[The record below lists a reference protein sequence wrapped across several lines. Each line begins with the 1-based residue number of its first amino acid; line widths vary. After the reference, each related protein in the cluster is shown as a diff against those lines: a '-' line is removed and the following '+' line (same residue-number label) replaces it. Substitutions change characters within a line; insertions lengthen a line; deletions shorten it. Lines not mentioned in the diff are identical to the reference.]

1 MAYGREGL
9 GEARGRQFADP
20 GGRLS
25 GASLQRTAR
34 TRSADWDAVL
44 QPALVPERVKAA
56 LDLERRTLAD
66 VALKDFAVVA
76 HVLDDP
82 HPPIVGQASGFAE
95 LSLRAE
101 ETFDLRVVRL
111 RHLVDVGF
119 GDAEF
124 LRVQHRKVDP
134 AHQIA
139 PLIVAMA
146 YNETKRLL
154 GDDFRQ
160 HDVLVRVRGSQTFRK
175 ERRPICRESIAA
187 AAGIG
192 LKRLVRR
199 GESDDLIFYV
209 IRAKEVGEVQLG
221 RGALL
226 RADGSAIQLLG

>member
-9 GEARGRQFADP
+9 GEARGRQVADP
-20 GGRLS
+20 E
-25 GASLQRTAR
+25 ASLQRTAR

-44 QPALVPERVKAA
+44 QPAVHPERVKAA

-101 ETFDLRVVRL
+101 ETLDLRVVRL

-134 AHQIA
+134 ANQIA

-160 HDVLVRVRGSQTFRK
+160 HDVLGRVRGSQTFRK
-175 ERRPICRESIAA
+175 ERRPIVSVVWAA
-187 AAGIG
+187 PSG
-192 LKRLVRR
+192 
-199 GESDDLIFYV
+199 
-209 IRAKEVGEVQLG
+209 VGRKG
-221 RGALL
+221 
-226 RADGSAIQLLG
+226 